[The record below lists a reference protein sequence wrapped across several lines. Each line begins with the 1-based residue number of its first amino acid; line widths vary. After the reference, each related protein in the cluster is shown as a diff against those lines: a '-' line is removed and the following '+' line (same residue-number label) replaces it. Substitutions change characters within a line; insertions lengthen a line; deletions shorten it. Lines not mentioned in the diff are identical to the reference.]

1 MHTDKGARRV
11 YAASACMRTRTPAAL
26 DTLVARVDAA
36 GRFDLALIA
45 CGGLGMLLGAYLR
58 SSNRS
63 AMYNGADLQIW
74 FGIFGRRWGLGLGSL
89 NLSFVKA
96 WVRPSAA
103 EVPTGALLVEGGAY
117 W

>member
-1 MHTDKGARRV
+1 MQTSNPIV
-11 YAASACMRTRTPAAL
+11 QMSAF
-26 DTLVARVDAA
+26 ARV
-36 GRFDLALIA
+36 GLPRRSA

-74 FGIFGRRWGLGLGSL
+74 FGVFGRRWGLGLGSL

-96 WVRPSAA
+96 WKRPGAA